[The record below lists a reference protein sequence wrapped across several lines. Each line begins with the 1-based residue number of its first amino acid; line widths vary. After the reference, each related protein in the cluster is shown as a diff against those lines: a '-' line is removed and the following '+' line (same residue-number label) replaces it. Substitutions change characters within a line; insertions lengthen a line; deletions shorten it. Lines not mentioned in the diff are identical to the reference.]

1 MYQIG
6 SLNTAQYNAILEFY
20 NNEDKVEDQDMLDLI
35 NVQIVAAATV
45 KDLDDIQAALN
56 GDKGILD
63 KVSPKNVVEFN
74 NIIEKYRR
82 DTGKFNDYKLYSEK
96 LKTDVKDVGGLFGT
110 VLKQLLKHKV
120 KSINAL
126 QEYNSFIN
134 QNYSPQ
140 DAYLKTISKFT
151 EKDLPKP

>member
-20 NNEDKVEDQDMLDLI
+20 HNEDKVEDQDMLDLI

-82 DTGKFNDYKLYSEK
+82 DTGKFNDFKLYSEK
-96 LKTDVKDVGGLFGT
+96 LKLDVKDVGGLFST
-110 VLKQLLKHKV
+110 R
-120 KSINAL
+120 
-126 QEYNSFIN
+126 
-134 QNYSPQ
+134 
-140 DAYLKTISKFT
+140 
-151 EKDLPKP
+151 

>member
-20 NNEDKVEDQDMLDLI
+20 HNEDKVEDQDMLDLI

-63 KVSPKNVVEFN
+63 KVSPKMLLSL
-74 NIIEKYRR
+74 II
-82 DTGKFNDYKLYSEK
+82 
-96 LKTDVKDVGGLFGT
+96 
-110 VLKQLLKHKV
+110 LLKNIEEILV
-120 KSINAL
+120 SLMITN
-126 QEYNSFIN
+126 FIQKN
-134 QNYSPQ
+134 
-140 DAYLKTISKFT
+140 
-151 EKDLPKP
+151 

>member
-20 NNEDKVEDQDMLDLI
+20 HNEDKVEDPDMLDLI

-63 KVSPKNVVEFN
+63 KVSPENVVEFN

-96 LKTDVKDVGGLFGT
+96 LKIDVKDVRRFFQFGGGADAAEN
-110 VLKQLLKHKV
+110 KDK
-120 KSINAL
+120 IN
-126 QEYNSFIN
+126 
-134 QNYSPQ
+134 
-140 DAYLKTISKFT
+140 KCFT
-151 EKDLPKP
+151 RI